1 MKLVLVMFEY
11 FPYGGLQRD
20 CLRVARVAM
29 SRGHR
34 VEVFVT
40 RWVGNVPGGLKVTLL
55 RAKGLSNHA
64 RMAAFSHS
72 LANVLPTRQA
82 DLVLGFNRLP
92 GIDAYFAS
100 DSCFAERLNTKS
112 GLARGLPRYRT
123 YLELEQGTLRQAY
136 CFFLNEDQRAEYQ
149 RHYNLPQTQYEVL
162 PPGIDQDRRRPA
174 KADQLRQ
181 ETRRSLGLKEGQ
193 KAILFLGSGFR
204 VKGLDRVLAAL
215 SSLPPALARDTR
227 LLIVGNDRAAPYLSY
242 LAEEHLEQIQVLGPR
257 DDVPALLQAADLLLH
272 PAYRESAG
280 LTLLEAA
287 AAGLPV
293 LTTDTCGY
301 ARYVHESGAGEVIS
315 SPFQQTDLNETL
327 AMMLSRVPGNWAAAG
342 ISFGSQPWLYRL
354 PDTVV
359 DRLEALVLGKERQ
372 LDAAC

>member
-29 SRGHR
+29 ARGHR
-34 VEVFVT
+34 VEVLVT

-64 RMAAFSHS
+64 RMAAFART
-72 LANVLPTRQA
+72 LADVLPTTQA

-100 DSCFAERLNTKS
+100 DSCLAERLSTKS

-123 YLELEQGTLRQAY
+123 YLELEQATLRQAY

-149 RHYNLPQTQYEVL
+149 RHYNLPQTSYEIL

-174 KADQLRQ
+174 NAAQLRQ
-181 ETRRSLGLKEGQ
+181 ETRRSLGLTESQ

-204 VKGLDRVLAAL
+204 VKGLDRALAAL

-227 LLIVGNDRAAPYLSY
+227 LLIAGNDRATPYLSHI
-242 LAEEHLEQIQVLGPR
+242 AEEDLQRIQVLGPS
-257 DDVPALLQAADLLLH
+257 DDVPALMQAADLLLH

-287 AAGLPV
+287 TAGLPV

-301 ARYVHESGAGEVIS
+301 ARYVRESGAGEVIS
-315 SPFQQTDLNETL
+315 SPFRQSHLNEML
-327 AMMLSRVPGNWAAAG
+327 AMMLSRVPGDWAAAG
-342 ISFGSQPWLYRL
+342 INFGRQPWLYHL

-359 DRLEALVLGKERQ
+359 DRLESLLAYREGQ